1 MKGKSLWNKE
11 GMPFF
16 STAEKNWTRVYDD
29 DKLREVLCRMVKMVG
44 KLGMDLIIIKY
55 FIQ

>member
-11 GMPFF
+11 GMSFF
-16 STAEKNWTRVYDD
+16 STAEKNWTRVYND
-29 DKLREVLCRMVKMVG
+29 DKLKEVLCRMVKMVG
-44 KLGMDLIIIKY
+44 KSGMDLTIIKH